1 MKLDDVLMLARAG
14 YSKADIAALL
24 GSNPAPAPT
33 TPKAAPTTP
42 KAAPLTGAPPLPGDV
57 ATNVTTS
64 ASSPA
69 APSAPDW
76 GAMAQ
81 SIAALTARLDTLA
94 TPTAGSLSGD
104 TADAVTVDDIIR
116 AAITPATPDAAPDF
130 SKGV

>member
-1 MKLDDVLMLARAG
+1 MKLDDVLLLARAG
-14 YSKADIAALL
+14 YSKSDIAALL

-33 TPKAAPTTP
+33 TPKAAP
-42 KAAPLTGAPPLPGDV
+42 LTGAPPLPGNI

-64 ASSPA
+64 AAPSA

-81 SIAALTARLDTLA
+81 SSAALTARLDTLA

-104 TADAVTVDDIIR
+104 TADAVSVDDIIR
-116 AAITPATPDAAPDF
+116 AAISPATPDATPDF

>member
-33 TPKAAPTTP
+33 TPKAAP
-42 KAAPLTGAPPLPGDV
+42 LTGAPPLPGDV
-57 ATNVTTS
+57 ATNAS
-64 ASSPA
+64 ASASA
-69 APSAPDW
+69 VTSTAPSAPDW

-94 TPTAGSLSGD
+94 TPTAGSLGGD
-104 TADAVTVDDIIR
+104 TADAVSVDDIIR

>member
-14 YSKADIAALL
+14 YSKVDIAALL
-24 GSNPAPAPT
+24 GSNPAPT
-33 TPKAAPTTP
+33 PTTP

-57 ATNVTTS
+57 ATNVTAS
-64 ASSPA
+64 ASSSA
-69 APSAPDW
+69 APDW
-76 GAMAQ
+76 GAMTQ

-94 TPTAGSLSGD
+94 TPTAGSLGGG
-104 TADAVTVDDIIR
+104 TADAVSVDDIIR

>member
-1 MKLDDVLMLARAG
+1 MKLDDVLLLARAG

-24 GSNPAPAPT
+24 GNNPAPAT
-33 TPKAAPTTP
+33 TTP

-57 ATNVTTS
+57 ATNVT
-64 ASSPA
+64 ASA
-69 APSAPDW
+69 APSAAPSASDW

-94 TPTAGSLSGD
+94 TPTAGSLSGG
-104 TADAVTVDDIIR
+104 TADAVSVDDIIR

>member
-14 YSKADIAALL
+14 YSKADITALL
-24 GSNPAPAPT
+24 GSNPAP
-33 TPKAAPTTP
+33 APTTP

-57 ATNVTTS
+57 ATNVTATATS
-64 ASSPA
+64 SAAPSA

-94 TPTAGSLSGD
+94 TPTAGSLSD
-104 TADAVTVDDIIR
+104 NTADAVSVDDIIR
-116 AAITPATPDAAPDF
+116 AAITPAIPDAAPDF

>member
-1 MKLDDVLMLARAG
+1 MKLDDVLLLARAG

-33 TPKAAPTTP
+33 TPKAAPQ
-42 KAAPLTGAPPLPGDV
+42 TGAPPLPGDV
-57 ATNVTTS
+57 ATTVTAS
-64 ASSPA
+64 AVPSA

-104 TADAVTVDDIIR
+104 TADAVSVDDIIR
-116 AAITPATPDAAPDF
+116 AAITPAKPDAAPDF

>member
-24 GSNPAPAPT
+24 GSNPA
-33 TPKAAPTTP
+33 AAPTTP
-42 KAAPLTGAPPLPGDV
+42 KTAPLTGAPPLPGDV
-57 ATNVTTS
+57 ATNVTAL
-64 ASSPA
+64 ASSSA

-94 TPTAGSLSGD
+94 TPTAGSLSD
-104 TADAVTVDDIIR
+104 NTADAVSVDDIIR

>member
-33 TPKAAPTTP
+33 TPKAAP
-42 KAAPLTGAPPLPGDV
+42 LTGAPPLPGDV
-57 ATNVTTS
+57 ATSVTAT
-64 ASSPA
+64 ASSSAAPSA

-94 TPTAGSLSGD
+94 TPTAGSLGGD
-104 TADAVTVDDIIR
+104 TADAVSVDDIIR
-116 AAITPATPDAAPDF
+116 AAITPATPDF

>member
-1 MKLDDVLMLARAG
+1 MKLDDVLLLARAG
-14 YSKADIAALL
+14 YAKADIAALL
-24 GSNPAPAPT
+24 GNNPAPAPT
-33 TPKAAPTTP
+33 TPKAAPQ
-42 KAAPLTGAPPLPGDV
+42 TGAPPLPGDV
-57 ATNVTTS
+57 ATNVTAS
-64 ASSPA
+64 AVPSAVPSA

-104 TADAVTVDDIIR
+104 TVSVDDIIL
-116 AAITPATPDAAPDF
+116 AAITPAKPDAAPDF

>member
-24 GSNPAPAPT
+24 GSNSAP
-33 TPKAAPTTP
+33 APTTP

-57 ATNVTTS
+57 ATNVTAS
-64 ASSPA
+64 ASS
-69 APSAPDW
+69 SAPDW
-76 GAMAQ
+76 DAMAQ

-94 TPTAGSLSGD
+94 TPTAGSLGGD
-104 TADAVTVDDIIR
+104 TADDVSVDDIIR

>member
-1 MKLDDVLMLARAG
+1 MKLDDVLMLAKAG
-14 YSKADIAALL
+14 YSKTDIAALL
-24 GSNPAPAPT
+24 GGTQTVQT
-33 TPKAAPTTP
+33 TAPKAAPM
-42 KAAPLTGAPPLPGDV
+42 TGAPPLPDDV

-64 ASSPA
+64 ASSPD

-94 TPTAGSLSGD
+94 TPTAGSLSD
-104 TADAVTVDDIIR
+104 NTTDAVSVDDIIR
-116 AAITPATPDAAPDF
+116 AAILPATPDAAPDF

>member
-24 GSNPAPAPT
+24 GSTPAPAPT
-33 TPKAAPTTP
+33 TPKAAL
-42 KAAPLTGAPPLPGDV
+42 LTGAPPLPGDV
-57 ATNVTTS
+57 ATNASVT
-64 ASSPA
+64 ASSPP

-94 TPTAGSLSGD
+94 TPTAGSLSD
-104 TADAVTVDDIIR
+104 NTADAVSVDDIIR
-116 AAITPATPDAAPDF
+116 AAITPAIPDAAPDF